1 MELHTIIGNLTADPV
16 RRAVTVNGQAKEVA
30 DFTLAVNTKHS
41 DREATF
47 YRCTAW
53 DKQAPPILQY
63 LHRGDKVAV
72 TSRKLTG
79 RAYTPKDGGEPKALL
94 EMNVDSCEFLW
105 LKSKADEKPEMKD
118 SGMTVVVDEEMP
130 F

>member
-30 DFTLAVNTKHS
+30 DFTIAVNTKHS
-41 DREATF
+41 DREATY

-79 RAYTPKDGGEPKALL
+79 RAYTPKDGGEPKAVL
-94 EMNVDSCEFLW
+94 EMAVDSCEFLW
-105 LKSKADEKPEMKD
+105 LKSKAEESKEPVKD
-118 SGMTVVVDEEMP
+118 GGMTVVDEEMP